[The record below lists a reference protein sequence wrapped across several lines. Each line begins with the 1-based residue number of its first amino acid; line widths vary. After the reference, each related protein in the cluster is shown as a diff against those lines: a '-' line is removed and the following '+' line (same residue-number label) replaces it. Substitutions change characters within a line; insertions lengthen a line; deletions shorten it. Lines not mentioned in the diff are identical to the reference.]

1 MLGKPLGILTGR
13 MDIAGLGHVMCH
25 HAKTVPSVM
34 AGPSQASAGGPV
46 QGPGPMPNPAIDDE
60 MLTPSDDEEET
71 MDNPRQ
77 MVHSLRRQAEIHA
90 RQMAEMQAMINQLT
104 SQLMATP
111 NEKPIQKP
119 KMATPDKY
127 DGNREGLRTF
137 LTNIELYCGYHE
149 VPNDAEKIL
158 MANSHL
164 KGKAAS
170 WMQPYVEDFLL
181 DINNKGTKDETR
193 TLFSSWANFKEEM
206 GRIFGEVDAES
217 QAEKAISR
225 LKQTKA
231 VSAYTAEFKQLQARI
246 NWDDSALR
254 TVYEAGLK
262 ENIKDELVHYD
273 KPRDLYSLIELA
285 TRIDT
290 RLWERK
296 EAQKGYK
303 PGPPFAN
310 TRRYRSNKDHDGD
323 TYMTGKVQDKSK
335 DKNKTRGKFNDGL
348 SKEERQKRYDSKA
361 CLRCGEVG
369 HFRRDCPKNE
379 VKQGAVK
386 IGMLRIATPYPTEE
400 PDETLSDLDLYD
412 EARQADYKAF
422 LSKTYEEVMEEEFEM
437 VKEALG
443 LKDFKWDEPL
453 PTDWQV
459 EGAEVLR
466 RLRDQQCWI
475 CGNTRHQANDCDIEG
490 RITITGP
497 RAEEIACRAA
507 QEQPRFKESDDEETP
522 RTFKERMEQHE
533 RLRWVDCPRQ
543 CDYHLRKREETRNN
557 EDDCCHINLWHNE
570 CRVQHCQMH
579 QPGEKEAHEELCWT
593 NCTTNCQFHREQR
606 RNARKV
612 DDYYHSTI
620 SAEECNAKNC
630 RMHRA
635 ARPRVTTTRV
645 PRQGQ
650 ERSNKEK
657 SHERLL
663 WTHCRKGC
671 AFHRQ
676 QFEDARG
683 VNDYLHSTLS
693 ANICEADG
701 CPIHRMQKP
710 GPTRKVAKDNI
721 PHQNTHWSFCYDDQ
735 CTVHYAAK
743 EGEGYFPKQRKGC
756 RQGQGH
762 AGEGS
767 PKTTLKEVRE
777 LGAQDLRLQATVLID
792 GHEVTA
798 LIDSGAARTV
808 ISPRVVEK
816 NNIPYRTK
824 KVPMRVVLADDSP
837 TTYGNGWIRLET
849 EAVSLR
855 LAGQESRTKISI
867 MDLGETEMIIGYDW
881 LLEHNPAIDWQK
893 KSIHSREPV
902 HKVAGVRRE
911 TRPTDQRANPDG
923 RFGVISPHK
932 IARIYAKDPQ
942 RVGVIWIRQVATTK
956 EGPVP
961 QVASVHDEPLLAVP
975 AEYRTSEFK
984 ELFEENEATDLA
996 EHQDWD
1002 HEIILEEGAKLSPGG
1017 MYPIAP
1023 EHDAELRD
1031 YLQKNLKKGFIRP
1044 GSGPMASP
1052 ILFVKKPN
1060 GKWRLCVDFRRLNSV
1075 TRKNRYPLPL
1085 ITELM
1090 DRLQGAKWFTKF
1102 DVREGFYRIRIKEG
1116 HEWMTAFKTK
1126 YGLFEYTVM
1135 PFGLTNA
1142 PATFQSV
1149 INNALHEYLGI
1160 FVTAYLDD
1168 VLVYSS
1174 GTREEHVEHVK
1185 KVLRK
1190 LKEYKLYLQPG
1201 KCEFHTQETEF
1212 LGFIISTEGVKM
1224 NPKKIQTVQ
1233 EWPKPKTVKDVQSFL
1248 GFANYYRKFI
1258 KDYSKITTPLT
1269 EITKKEIGFKWEQ
1282 EHQEAFERIKQIF
1295 LEAPVLEMYNP
1306 QRPTRV
1312 ETDAS
1317 DYALGAVL
1325 SQQCTDKKWR
1335 PVFYHSR
1342 KFSGAELNYD
1352 VHDKELLG
1360 VVDAFEQWEVYLLG
1374 LPDTIEVFTDHQ
1386 NLTSFMTTKKLN
1398 RRQVRWAETLAQF
1411 DFKITHRAG
1420 TLNGAADALSRRSD
1434 LREEGH
1440 KEPHEAMLRQMPD
1453 GSLKYNQPELAKIA
1467 TTVVHQVMTLQ
1478 QQWQEKANSWQF
1490 EPESSDGLLQ
1500 DEQEY
1505 RCMVSKDR
1513 TYIPP
1518 HMRPDLIKELHESP
1532 EYGHAGIEE
1541 MVRRLSKV
1549 FAIPRMRTK
1558 VQEILG
1564 NCLACHQNKPKRH
1577 KPYGLLQPL
1586 QPPSRPWTSVTMDF
1600 IVKLPRSLEPGSARF
1615 CDTILVIVDRL
1626 TKAAKFV
1633 PTEET
1638 ITAEECAY
1646 EVQKA
1651 LVSEHGI
1658 PEEFITDRDKL
1669 FTSLYW
1675 TTFLAKL
1682 GVKKKLSTSF
1692 HPETDGQTER
1702 TNQTLEQYL
1711 RMYVN
1716 KLQDNWVEYLPAAQL
1731 AYNSTKS
1738 ATTRQ
1743 SPHYANYGYE
1753 PVAHRDPKDIE
1764 SIADNANEKAR
1775 LLRELHE
1782 ELSKRIAQRNLT
1794 TSKAANRLRI
1804 EGPTFKEGDK
1814 VFLSRQN
1821 LKTKRPCKKL
1831 DNLRVGPFEIL
1842 EKIGPVNYKLRL
1854 PPGMKVHPIFHKK
1867 LLEPAPQDAEL
1878 AEDIELENDEYMV
1891 EAVKDLRKIGRQWK
1905 YLVKWQGWPD
1915 SQNTWEPEGNL
1926 TNCKELIRAYHRQH
1940 PEKRGPGPQ
1949 GKGSNQGTKDRRS
1962 QPVTSPDQPLVRI
1975 AMMQQQE
1982 GPYQGRSSP
1991 RPALS
1996 RDLED
2001 SRWQDLD
2008 QRILALAPQ
2017 PLGVPTRFELAEPLT
2032 AQPPD
2037 ALRAFQPE
2045 PSPTHLQTRK
2055 DCTTQQQKYNQH
2067 NAQWR
2072 CPRNNEDSSPHNAYN
2087 GKSFRSPALSHG
2099 QHERGARK
2107 LDPGHE
2113 HGERTGPWAWLGRH
2127 EGKRAYDTTGVPRPY
2142 MQPALQH
2149 AARENVNPGYR
2160 DDSPKGG
2167 GDVTSNKQKDSLPGY
2182 DDG

>member
-1 MLGKPLGILTGR
+1 MS
-13 MDIAGLGHVMCH
+13 HNH
-25 HAKTVPSVM
+25 SQ
-34 AGPSQASAGGPV
+34 SQASAGGPV
-46 QGPGPMPNPAIDDE
+46 QGPGPVPNPAIDDE

-111 NEKPIQKP
+111 NEKPIKKP

-137 LTNIELYCGYHE
+137 LTTIELYCGYND
-149 VPNDAEKIL
+149 VPNDEEKIL
-158 MANSHL
+158 MANTHL

-170 WMQPYVEDFLL
+170 WMQPYVEDFLV

-193 TLFSSWANFKEEM
+193 ALFSSWANFKEEM

-225 LKQTKA
+225 LRQTKA

-273 KPRDLYSLIELA
+273 KPKDLYSLIELA

-296 EAQKGYK
+296 EAQRGYR
-303 PGPPFAN
+303 PGLPFAN

-323 TYMTGKVQDKSK
+323 TYMTGKVQDRSK
-335 DKNKTRGKFNDGL
+335 DKKNTRGKFNDGL

-400 PDETLSDLDLYD
+400 PDETLSDVDLYD
-412 EARQADYKAF
+412 EARQADYEAF

-543 CDYHLRKREETRNN
+543 CDYHLRKREETRDN

-645 PRQGQ
+645 PRQER

-693 ANICEADG
+693 TNICEADG
-701 CPIHRMQKP
+701 CPIHRTKKP
-710 GPTRKVAKDNI
+710 SPTKGFAKEDI
-721 PHQNTHWSFCYDDQ
+721 PHENTHWSFCYDDQ
-735 CTVHYAAK
+735 CT
-743 EGEGYFPKQRKGC
+743 
-756 RQGQGH
+756 GQGH

-1060 GKWRLCVDFRRLNSV
+1060 GKWRLCVDYRRLNSV

-1282 EHQEAFERIKQIF
+1282 EHQEAFDRIKQIF
-1295 LEAPVLEMYNP
+1295 LEAPVLEMYSP

-1325 SQQCTDKKWR
+1325 SQQCTNKKWR

-1398 RRQVRWAETLAQF
+1398 RRQVRWAEMLAQF

-1440 KEPHEAMLRQMPD
+1440 KEPHEAMLRLMPD

-1490 EPESSDGLLQ
+1490 EPESSDGLLR

-1513 TYIPP
+1513 TYVPP
-1518 HMRPDLIKELHESP
+1518 HMRRDLIKELHESP

-1558 VQEILG
+1558 VQEILS

-1586 QPPSRPWTSVTMDF
+1586 QPPSRPWISVTMDF
-1600 IVKLPRSLEPGSARF
+1600 IVKLPKSREPGSERL
-1615 CDTILVIVDRL
+1615 CDTVLLIVCRL
-1626 TKAAKFV
+1626 TKGAKFV

-1646 EVQKA
+1646 EVYKA

-1764 SIADNANEKAR
+1764 SIADNADGKAR

-1794 TSKAANRLRI
+1794 MSKAANRLRI

-1814 VFLSRQN
+1814 VFLSKQN

-1842 EKIGPVNYKLRL
+1842 EKIGPVNYRLRL

-1940 PEKRGPGPQ
+1940 PEKRGPGPL
-1949 GKGSNQGTKDRRS
+1949 GKGSNQGTKNRKS
-1962 QPVTSPDQPLVRI
+1962 QPVTSPDQSTVRI
-1975 AMMQQQE
+1975 AMVRQEE
-1982 GPYQGRSSP
+1982 GPYQGQSSP

-1996 RDLED
+1996 PDLADLGWRDHG
-2001 SRWQDLD
+2001 
-2008 QRILALAPQ
+2008 QR
-2017 PLGVPTRFELAEPLT
+2017 TT
-2032 AQPPD
+2032 AQEPQSQRPPTEGAQPRLQHAEEPTAFGAYPLQPFPTLPRKQTD
-2037 ALRAFQPE
+2037 YTQLLR
-2045 PSPTHLQTRK
+2045 
-2055 DCTTQQQKYNQH
+2055 KYNQR
-2067 NAQWR
+2067 NGQLQ
-2072 CPRNNEDSSPHNAYN
+2072 CPRNNEGSSPHNAYN
-2087 GKSFRSPALSHG
+2087 EKSFRSPAVECG
-2099 QHERGARK
+2099 QHEPDAVQWNSGDGRDERK
-2107 LDPGHE
+2107 
-2113 HGERTGPWAWLGRH
+2113 GPWAWLGRLELGRNGYNGPGPTDLICSRRFNTRRGKTITQ
-2127 EGKRAYDTTGVPRPY
+2127 EGFTPR
-2142 MQPALQH
+2142 
-2149 AARENVNPGYR
+2149 V
-2160 DDSPKGG
+2160 
-2167 GDVTSNKQKDSLPGY
+2167 
-2182 DDG
+2182 